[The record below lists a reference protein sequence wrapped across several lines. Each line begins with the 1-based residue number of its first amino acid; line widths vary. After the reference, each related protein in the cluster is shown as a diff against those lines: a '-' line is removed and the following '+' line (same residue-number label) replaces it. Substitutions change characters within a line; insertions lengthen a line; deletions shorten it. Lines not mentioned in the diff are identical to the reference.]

1 MKSLL
6 AAATI
11 LATTFGLGQSV
22 AQTGASSPGNIG
34 ATSPLGADFGQ
45 TLGNSWISA
54 PSQGGINATSPLGA
68 DFGQSLGDN
77 SQTTPAPFTDATK
90 PGPCTSGGPGAV
102 ALRHSTAAD

>member
-11 LATTFGLGQSV
+11 LAATLGLGQGA

-45 TLGNSWISA
+45 TLGNSRISA

-68 DFGQSLGDN
+68 DFGQSLVII
-77 SQTTPAPFTDATK
+77 PK
-90 PGPCTSGGPGAV
+90 PLRHRLPTRPSPGRARAE
-102 ALRHSTAAD
+102 ALARSLSRHSTPAD